1 MLEAKAPTMKRSR
14 SQLATVYAPHS
25 LFTFEGG
32 VGACMARPFPN
43 RTYEPAG
50 TTGTTTKRMIH
61 EQIIEFV
68 EAWLQRARTGQN
80 TIVPV
85 SPERALDRRALRD
98 GAVHLPIGSL
108 HFQVPERVGYLP
120 FPTAFV
126 CTRCGLHRHCEGDA
140 NFAHTAARFRDAC
153 PSGRTHCA
161 DDWQQLDVVMA
172 HWSGAVETLTP
183 LQRHVNSRL
192 AIDNYSSCST
202 CRGQR
207 FYLRRRGATFSRWHF
222 ECVDCGTVR
231 EIRLEDRDTL
241 EALKQH
247 LVNGANVL
255 PQINMEPVSYRA
267 SATYY
272 PQGDRLLVFRDDQWI
287 SLLQSGNAAP
297 LGSFLADQ
305 YGFPPP
311 ALDDAQKERLLR
323 NAGLGAEWEGYI
335 DLRELIRTMQ
345 TTVPASAI
353 ALLQQQIAEREA
365 HWNRTVFAAHAA
377 APGSLAAAI
386 DARQR
391 FIRRFDP
398 IRMAVEHKTLLEE
411 RLRAGAALPDGKQ
424 ISVDV
429 TRPDDFM
436 VPDAVAD
443 PMRRQELAEQVARR
457 LRLLGITEMRLV
469 RGLQVCEYTFGYTRT
484 SATPLVRRDK
494 AGDAEMPV
502 RLNLFDRI
510 RVGDV
515 PLHPVLCLEQS
526 NEAFYIRLD
535 VNAVGDW
542 LTRNHMPQAVGNG
555 QPSLGGR
562 LIETYPDFSRFLD
575 EYRRERSI
583 QRSAYPFVYTLLHT
597 MAHHLIGVAA
607 SMSGLDLGSFGEH
620 IFVPDL
626 AVLVYRRGMTMDLG
640 NLSSMW
646 RDRGDTIIGNE
657 VLDRMVSP
665 ESLRCGS
672 ESVCAHH
679 GGACPDCILI
689 PEAACLTRNELL
701 SRSVLTGRGTPRWD
715 ADTRPLTGFYGT
727 AADRAQ
733 HSMARP

>member
-1 MLEAKAPTMKRSR
+1 MLETKAPIMNRSR
-14 SQLATVYAPHS
+14 NQLATVYAPHS

-32 VGACMARPFPN
+32 VGACMSRPFPN

-50 TTGTTTKRMIH
+50 SAGAITKRMIH
-61 EQIIEFV
+61 EQIIEFA
-68 EAWLQRARTGQN
+68 EAWLRRATAGQN

-85 SPERALDRRALRD
+85 SSERALDRRALRD
-98 GAVHLPIGSL
+98 DIVNLPIGSL
-108 HFQVPERVGYLP
+108 HFQVPEQVGYVP

-140 NFAHTAARFRDAC
+140 NFARAAARFRDAC
-153 PSGRTHCA
+153 PSGRASCA
-161 DDWQQLDVVMA
+161 DDWQQLDVVMV
-172 HWSGAVETLTP
+172 HWSGAVEALTP
-183 LQRHVNSRL
+183 LQRHVNSSTL
-192 AIDNYSSCST
+192 AIENYSSCST

-207 FYLRRRGATFSRWHF
+207 FYLRRTGATFSRWHF
-222 ECVDCGTVR
+222 ACVDCGTLR
-231 EIRLEDRDTL
+231 EIRIEDRNTLED
-241 EALKQH
+241 LKQH

-272 PQGDRLLVFRDDQWI
+272 PQGDRLLVFCDDQWI
-287 SLLQSGNAAP
+287 SLLQNGNAMI
-297 LGSFLADQ
+297 LGHFLAAQ

-311 ALDDAQKERLLR
+311 MLDDAQKERLLR
-323 NAGLGAEWEGYI
+323 DAGLGAEWEGYI
-335 DLRELIRTMQ
+335 GLRRMIQVMEATD
-345 TTVPASAI
+345 PAA
-353 ALLQQQIAEREA
+353 AAFLQQNIAEREDR
-365 HWNRTVFAAHAA
+365 WNGTVFAAHAA

-386 DARQR
+386 EARQR

-411 RLRAGAALPDGKQ
+411 RLRAGTTLPDGKQ
-424 ISVDV
+424 VSVDV

-436 VPDAVAD
+436 VPDSAAD
-443 PMRRQELAEQVARR
+443 STRRLALAEQVARR
-457 LRLLGITEMRLV
+457 LRLLGIAEMRLV

-484 SATPLVRRDK
+484 SSTPIVRRDK
-494 AGDAEMPV
+494 AGNAEMPV
-502 RLNLFDRI
+502 RLNLFERVK
-510 RVGDV
+510 VGDLM
-515 PLHPVLCLEQS
+515 LHPVLCLEQS
-526 NEAFYIRLD
+526 NEAYYIRLD
-535 VNAVGDW
+535 EDAVGDW
-542 LTRNHMPQAVGNG
+542 LMRNHMPQAVGNG

-562 LIETYPDFSRFLD
+562 LIETYPSVEFSRFLD
-575 EYRRERSI
+575 EYRRERFI
-583 QRSAYPFVYTLLHT
+583 QRSTYPFVYTLLHT
-597 MAHHLIGVAA
+597 IAHHLIGVAA

-620 IFVPDL
+620 IFVPNL
-626 AVLVYRRGMTMDLG
+626 AILVYRRGMTMDLG

-646 RDRGDTIIGNE
+646 RDRGDPTIGNE

-672 ESVCAHH
+672 ESVCTHH

-715 ADTRPLTGFYGT
+715 ADTRPLAGFYGT

-733 HSMARP
+733 SL

>member
-1 MLEAKAPTMKRSR
+1 MVEIKAPSMNRSR

-32 VGACMARPFPN
+32 VGACMARPFQN
-43 RTYEPAG
+43 RAYEPAG
-50 TTGTTTKRMIH
+50 SASATTKRMIH
-61 EQIIEFV
+61 EQIIEFA
-68 EAWLQRARTGQN
+68 EAWLHRAMAGQN

-98 GAVHLPIGSL
+98 GSVYLPIGSL
-108 HFQVPERVGYLP
+108 HFQVPERVGYVP

-140 NFAHTAARFRDAC
+140 NFAHAAARFRDEC
-153 PSGRTHCA
+153 PSGRAHCA

-172 HWSGAVETLTP
+172 HWSGAVEALTP
-183 LQRHVNSRL
+183 LQRHVNSGTL
-192 AIDNYSSCST
+192 AIENYSSCLT

-207 FYLRRRGATFSRWHF
+207 FYLRRTGATFLRWHF
-222 ECVDCGTVR
+222 ACVDCGTLR

-241 EALKQH
+241 DALKQQ
-247 LVNGANVL
+247 LVNGDNVL

-267 SATYY
+267 SAAYY

-287 SLLQSGNAAP
+287 LLLQGGNGVS
-297 LGSFLADQ
+297 LGHFLAAQ

-323 NAGLGAEWEGYI
+323 DAGLGAEWEGYI
-335 DLRELIRTMQ
+335 GLRKLFQVMEATAPM
-345 TTVPASAI
+345 A
-353 ALLQQQIAEREA
+353 ALLQEDMARREA
-365 HWNRTVFAAHAA
+365 RWNGTVFAAHAA

-386 DARQR
+386 DDRQR
-391 FIRRFDP
+391 FVRRFDP

-424 ISVDV
+424 VSVDV

-436 VPDAVAD
+436 VPDGAVDSTRRRALAD
-443 PMRRQELAEQVARR
+443 QVARR
-457 LRLLGITEMRLV
+457 LRLLGIAEMRLV

-502 RLNLFDRI
+502 RLNLFDRV
-510 RVGDV
+510 RVGDIT
-515 PLHPVLCLEQS
+515 LHPVLCLEQS

-535 VNAVGDW
+535 EDAVGDW
-542 LTRNHMPQAVGNG
+542 LMRNHMPQAVGNG

-562 LIETYPDFSRFLD
+562 LIETYPEFSRFLD
-575 EYRRERSI
+575 EYRQERAI

-597 MAHHLIGVAA
+597 VTHHFIGVAA

-626 AVLVYRRGMTMDLG
+626 AILVYRRGMTMDLG

-646 RDRGDTIIGNE
+646 RDRGDLVIGNE

-672 ESVCAHH
+672 ESVCTHH

-701 SRSVLTGRGTPRWD
+701 SRSVLTGRGIPRWD
-715 ADTRPLTGFYGT
+715 ADTRPLVGFYGT

-733 HSMARP
+733 GSIARL